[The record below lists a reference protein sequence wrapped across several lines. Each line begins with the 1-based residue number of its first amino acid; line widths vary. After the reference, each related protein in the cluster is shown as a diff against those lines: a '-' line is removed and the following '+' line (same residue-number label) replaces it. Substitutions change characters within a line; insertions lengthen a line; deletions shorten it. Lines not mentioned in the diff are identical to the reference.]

1 VSETKVTSQTGNQ
14 VQMPQPPN
22 PVINA
27 NRASKP
33 GLPYTGAPG
42 HKMPR

>member
-1 VSETKVTSQTGNQ
+1 MAETKVTSQTGNQ
-14 VQMPQPPN
+14 VQMPTPN
-22 PVINA
+22 KEVMNA
-27 NRASKP
+27 VRASKP